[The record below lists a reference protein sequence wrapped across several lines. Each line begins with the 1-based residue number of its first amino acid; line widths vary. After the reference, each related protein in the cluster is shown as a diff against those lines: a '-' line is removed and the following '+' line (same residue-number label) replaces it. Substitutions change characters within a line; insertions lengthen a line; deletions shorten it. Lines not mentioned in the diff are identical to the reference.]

1 MFANTEERGKI
12 FRQIFG
18 TDIYRVLQ
26 ERLKDAVKKQWR
38 EYDELRRSI
47 NQYMDGIVCYSDSL
61 NEEGAAIA
69 EKMSLLKKKSLMAG
83 WKREFCF

>member
-1 MFANTEERGKI
+1 MIAQGDFQKVLFANTEERGKI

-26 ERLKDAVKKQWR
+26 DKLKDAVKKQWK

-47 NQYMDGIVCYSDSL
+47 NQYMEVRVTL
-61 NEEGAAIA
+61 W
-69 EKMSLLKKKSLMAG
+69 MKKGQGSQK
-83 WKREFCF
+83 K